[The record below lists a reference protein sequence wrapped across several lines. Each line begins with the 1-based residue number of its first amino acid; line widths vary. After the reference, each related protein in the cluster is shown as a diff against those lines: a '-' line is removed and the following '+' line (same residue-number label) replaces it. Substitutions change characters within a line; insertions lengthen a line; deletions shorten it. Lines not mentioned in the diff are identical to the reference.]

1 MARTSDPN
9 SATSQFF
16 INLVNNDFLDHKSK
30 DAAGWGYAVFA
41 EITSGIEVIDRI
53 AGIPTSF
60 NGMQDVPTTPITIKT
75 FRCYQANRVAIR
87 KR

>member
-16 INLVNNDFLDHKSK
+16 INLVNNDFLDHKGK

-53 AGIPTSF
+53 AGIPTTSF
-60 NGMQDVPTTPITIKT
+60 NGMQDVPTTPITINNVSLLSGNT
-75 FRCYQANRVAIR
+75 E
-87 KR
+87 